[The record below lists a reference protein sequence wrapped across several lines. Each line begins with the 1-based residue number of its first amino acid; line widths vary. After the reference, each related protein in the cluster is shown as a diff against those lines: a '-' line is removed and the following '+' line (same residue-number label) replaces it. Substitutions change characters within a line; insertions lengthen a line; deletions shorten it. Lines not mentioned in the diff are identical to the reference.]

1 MKKNVLLFALL
12 ILFVGCQKDKLDPQ
26 PNYNI
31 ITYYGN
37 GGVGESYKQVI
48 TESSGK
54 ILNNKF
60 SYDDYAFVCWNTKKN
75 GSGINYYPNDNYY
88 IDNNY
93 KELSLYATWSSNYCE
108 ITFDA
113 NGGEGSMISQKV
125 LKGQSTTLNPNEFT
139 RDGFIFKGWNTKPN
153 GNGLSYNDNSTIYI
167 GNHDDEIILYAQWEE
182 ACVITFYANGSDGVM
197 EPQLARKNSYSI
209 LNENTFTRQ
218 NYVFIGW
225 NTKDDGSG
233 TSYQDKE
240 RVYVYTDEL
249 HLYAQW
255 AVECTITFMANGG
268 TGTMN
273 SQKVPTGIRTKLKPN
288 TFIREDYAFNY
299 WTKSSDGNGTWYND
313 ETYIT
318 INDDITLYA
327 NWRQLS
333 TVTINMQNGTKNIIE
348 GTSYKFYDS
357 GGISGNY
364 SNNEDYSFN
373 FNPPTGKRV
382 KIEFLSF
389 NTEDNYDYITIN
401 GQEYSG
407 HLYHWEL
414 PTLYSNINAPLN
426 IQFHSD
432 GEGTKNGWSATV
444 TVVD

>member
-1 MKKNVLLFALL
+1 MKRIILFISI
-12 ILFVGCQKDKLDPQ
+12 ILFVGCQKDKIDPQ

-31 ITYYGN
+31 ITYNAN
-37 GGVGESYKQVI
+37 GGTGQSYKQTV
-48 TESSGK
+48 TEPSVQ
-54 ILNNKF
+54 ILENRF
-60 SYDDYAFVCWNTKKN
+60 SYEDNAFVCWNTKSN
-75 GSGINYYPNDNYY
+75 GAGTNYYPNNDYYRNDN
-88 IDNNY
+88 I
-93 KELSLYATWSSNYCE
+93 KEIVLYAKWTSIYCE

-113 NGGEGSMISQKV
+113 NGGIGSMASQKAP
-125 LKGQSTTLNPNEFT
+125 KGQTTTLNPNEFT
-139 RDGFIFKGWNTKPN
+139 RHGFIFKGWNTKQN
-153 GNGLSYNDNSTIYI
+153 GSGTSYSDNTTIYI
-167 GNHDDEIILYAQWEE
+167 SSNSDTIKLYAQWEE
-182 ACVITFYANGSDGVM
+182 ACIITFYSNGGTGNM
-197 EPQLARKNSYSI
+197 EPQLAQKNSYVI
-209 LNENTFTRQ
+209 LNENTFTKQ
-218 NYVFIGW
+218 NYIFIGW
-225 NTKDDGSG
+225 NTKADGSG

-240 RVYVYTDEL
+240 RVFLYTDEL
-249 HLYAQW
+249 SLYAQW

-273 SQKVPTGIRTKLKPN
+273 SQKVPNGIRTKLKPN
-288 TFIREDYAFNY
+288 TFIREDYVFY
-299 WTKSSDGNGTWYND
+299 HWTKSSDGYGTWYND

-333 TVTINMQNGTKNIIE
+333 TVTIIMQNGTKNIIE
-348 GTSYKFYDS
+348 GTTYQFYDS
-357 GGISGNY
+357 GGTSGNY
-364 SNNEDYSFN
+364 SNNENYSFN

-389 NTEDNYDYITIN
+389 TTEDEYDYITIN

-407 HLYHWEL
+407 HLYSWEL

-432 GEGTKNGWSATV
+432 GEGTKTGWSASV